1 MISVEIDPTQVQ
13 EIRDRLDYLANG
25 ANRALSRAL
34 NKTASKAKTLSS
46 RAIRDQV
53 NLSATYVR
61 ERLKGPANGWEYKA
75 TVTKLQAKLS
85 TPKRG
90 ILLREFVTNFGNARA
105 GRPLTPI
112 RLKVKTGGSSQP
124 LVSGFYVRT
133 KGSNVLTPA
142 VRNEIL
148 RRLGMTRT
156 LDNGAFTV
164 LHGPS
169 LSQVFTDVKDSIAA
183 DMSALLAENMT
194 REMDWLLQK
203 YPPPGDDGASEEAA

>member
-53 NLSATYVR
+53 NLSAAYVR

-90 ILLREFVTNFGNARA
+90 ILLREFSTNTVAA
-105 GRPLTPI
+105 PGRPPKPI
-112 RLKVKTGGSSQP
+112 KVRVAAKLETIYSAFW
-124 LVSGFYVRT
+124 VWT
-133 KGSNVLTPA
+133 KGSHVLTPA

-156 LDNGAFTV
+156 FDNGPFTV

-183 DMSALLAENMT
+183 DMSALLAENMA